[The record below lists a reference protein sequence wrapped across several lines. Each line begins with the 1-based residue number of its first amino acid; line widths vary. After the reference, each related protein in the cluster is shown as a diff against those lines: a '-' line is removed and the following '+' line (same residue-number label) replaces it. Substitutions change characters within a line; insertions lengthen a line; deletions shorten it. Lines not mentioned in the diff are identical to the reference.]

1 MSEHQKT
8 LKIVT
13 NLDRPAIEARL
24 AEVRA
29 AAQTAGL
36 AELAALLGGF
46 EGTPREQIAQCVGNA
61 QKWLSGKSDHGDLKA
76 QIDLVELN
84 LKNLS

>member
-13 NLDRPAIEARL
+13 NLDRAAIEARL

-61 QKWLSGKSDHGDLKA
+61 RNGSPASPITA
-76 QIDLVELN
+76 I
-84 LKNLS
+84 